1 MLMAKTISL
10 FQCLCKTMPQPGKLL
25 AAINDEVVE
34 TSSHGM
40 FVTMIAGLYD
50 PQTQDVVFA
59 NAGHLPPLLRKP
71 DGQFQRFEAE
81 APPLGI
87 LAGVEF
93 VDERV
98 CLQGGSLYLYSD
110 GVTEAGVEHELGE
123 EGLKEMLNAF
133 ANFPLAGRL
142 RKMVERLSL
151 AGQPLHDDI
160 TLLAI
165 ESVESY
171 PVGVLKF
178 PADPATLKEMRERV
192 RELVASVGARADLNE
207 AIVVAINEACM
218 NVIQHGYQGKAE
230 GEYELRIGHHRI
242 RHALIFEL
250 LDHAPPVD
258 RSTIISRSLDDIRP
272 GGLGVHFIQQ
282 LMDEMEFCTPPP
294 GYGNLLYMSIRMDK
308 QDLLEVS

>member
-1 MLMAKTISL
+1 M
-10 FQCLCKTMPQPGKLL
+10 L

-50 PQTQDVVFA
+50 PESQDIVFA

-71 DGQFQRFEAE
+71 DGEFQRFEAE
-81 APPLGI
+81 APPLGV

-93 VDERV
+93 VDEGI

-110 GVTEAGVEHELGE
+110 GVTEAGAEHELGE
-123 EGLKEMLNAF
+123 EGLKQMLNSF
-133 ANFPLAGRL
+133 AKFPLSQRL
-142 RKMVERLSL
+142 RKMVDRLSSD
-151 AGQPLHDDI
+151 GQPLHDDI

-165 ESVESY
+165 ESVESS
-171 PVGVLKF
+171 PVGVLRF
-178 PADPATLKEMRERV
+178 PADPAKLKEMRERV
-192 RELVASVGARADLNE
+192 RELVASVGARADLND

-218 NVIQHGYQGKAE
+218 NVIQHGYQGKAG
-230 GEYELRIGHHRI
+230 GEYELRIGHQQN
-242 RHALIFEL
+242 RHALVFEL

-258 RSTIISRSLDDIRP
+258 RTTIVSRSLDDIRP

-282 LMDEMEFCTPPP
+282 LMDEMEFCRPPV

-308 QDLLEVS
+308 QDLLEIS